1 VQVNKGRFHET
12 INKQS
17 KQEKKKKTLYEEDF
31 TLLFGFS

>member
-17 KQEKKKKTLYEEDF
+17 KQEKKKTLYEEDF